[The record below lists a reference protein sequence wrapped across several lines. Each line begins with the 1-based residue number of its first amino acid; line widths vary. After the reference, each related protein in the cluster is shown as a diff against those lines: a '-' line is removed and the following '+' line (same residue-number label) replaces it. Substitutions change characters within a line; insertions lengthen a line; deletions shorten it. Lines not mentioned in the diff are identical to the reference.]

1 MRAGGYAELVVMR
14 VAFILTGCSTLIGG
28 FILTGCSTL
37 IDGFILIGCFILT
50 GCLILFKYTTHN
62 GKAIHVHTTR
72 VDTSPDS

>member
-50 GCLILFKYTTHN
+50 GCLIL
-62 GKAIHVHTTR
+62 IHIWMQMRFQVYHT
-72 VDTSPDS
+72 